1 MLECQTWKGSTIHES
16 NLLEKCI
23 KALDP
28 KRKEK
33 GKLNNGWVC
42 MYVCVFET
50 LMMCL
55 IAEKTNENARKKL
68 IPLDN
73 LRV

>member
-1 MLECQTWKGSTIHES
+1 MLECQTWKGSTIHEN

-23 KALDP
+23 KELDP

-42 MYVCVFET
+42 MYVCMCVWDPNDVFDSW
-50 LMMCL
+50 
-55 IAEKTNENARKKL
+55 ENQWKCKKK
-68 IPLDN
+68 IDTS
-73 LRV
+73 R